1 MGGFGDWIGQIMIGL
16 GALLLVLVVGFL
28 TVAVVVLFLNAV
40 T

>member
-1 MGGFGDWIGQIMIGL
+1 MGGFGDWLGQIMIGL

-28 TVAVVVLFLNAV
+28 TLAVVILFLNAV

>member
-1 MGGFGDWIGQIMIGL
+1 MGGFGEWLGQIMIGL

>member
-1 MGGFGDWIGQIMIGL
+1 MIGL

-28 TVAVVVLFLNAV
+28 TVAVIVLFLNAV